1 MEFKY
6 PGGDITTVLD
16 LASRDI
22 QDDHI
27 FPLKSNISWFTR
39 RDTRTHPYT
48 PTIQSFS
55 YKGRA
60 GFGQTI
66 TFEIPPSAGDLLHF
80 LALQIRPEHW
90 FPSSIIEAF
99 NTGTNKYD
107 KSYKAYTWTNSL
119 GTILIERAEF
129 KVGDTVLET
138 VNSTW
143 ADISFKL
150 FGSVNSQVGISVDS
164 IGAVQFGDPTNRF
177 NPNNMYPIENGTW
190 LCPLPFWFNRNRM
203 DAAFPIASCRE
214 NTIRITLTFRP
225 FHEVIR
231 CVGGSRQSCTET
243 PLGKSWLLT
252 NGTTVNAKQ
261 NIGDFQD
268 LQIITYTSF
277 IDEQLRQQRYIQRP
291 FEFLFRQCQTFHIS
305 EPMKYAVSGNS
316 TTDKVNIIVPLEC
329 NGPIEEIIWVIRR
342 KGVAINNDWTNYAPA
357 VESQIIP
364 SITRNSTADREFPE
378 LLDRAI
384 VQVNGLPVIDM
395 NGNWFRRHIAEK
407 HSGGFVS
414 YKSYIYGYS
423 FADKPGTY
431 QPSGS
436 ANMSRGQD
444 LRLNLSIYNP
454 FPVSLGPG
462 FSDDLSN
469 GWEVFVH
476 CVGINWVRFE
486 YGICNPVFSS

>member
-16 LASRDI
+16 LADRDI
-22 QDDHI
+22 QDEHI

-39 RDTRTHPYT
+39 RDTRVQPYT

-66 TFEIPPSAGDLLHF
+66 TFEIPASAGDLLHF
-80 LALQIRPEHW
+80 LALQIRPDHW

-99 NTGTNKYD
+99 NTGLSKYD
-107 KSYKAYTWTNSL
+107 KPYSAYTWANSL
-119 GTILIERAEF
+119 GTILIESAEF

-150 FGSVNSQVGISVDS
+150 FGSVNSQVGVSVDS
-164 IGAVQFGDPTNRF
+164 LGSTMPGDPTSRF
-177 NPNNMYPIENGTW
+177 NPNNMYPVEHGTW

-214 NTIRITLTFRP
+214 NTIRVTLTFRS
-225 FHEVIR
+225 FNEVIR
-231 CVGGSRQSCTET
+231 RAGLPRSSCDET
-243 PLGKSWLLT
+243 PLGSNWLLQDGRT
-252 NGTTVNAKQ
+252 ISSKA

-277 IDEQLRQQRYIQRP
+277 IDEKLRQERYVQRP
-291 FEFLFRQCQTFHIS
+291 FEILFRQCQTFHIS
-305 EPMKYAVSGNS
+305 EPMKYAVSGSS
-316 TTDKVNIIVPLEC
+316 TTDKINIIVPLEC

-342 KGVAINNDWTNYAPA
+342 KGVAINNEWTNYGPA
-357 VESQIIP
+357 LESQMLP
-364 SITRNSTADREFPE
+364 ATDREFPE
-378 LLDRAI
+378 LLERGI
-384 VQVNGLPVIDM
+384 VQVNGLPIIDM
-395 NGNWFRRHIAEK
+395 DGNWFRRHIAEK
-407 HSGGFVS
+407 HSGGYVS

-423 FADKPGTY
+423 FADKPGSY

-436 ANMSRGQD
+436 ANKSRGQD

-454 FPVSLGPG
+454 FPVTPGPG
-462 FSDDLSN
+462 FSNDLSN

-486 YGICNPVFSS
+486 YGLCNPVFSS

>member
-16 LASRDI
+16 LADRDI
-22 QDDHI
+22 QDDYI
-27 FPLKSNISWFTR
+27 FPLKSNISWFTKR
-39 RDTRTHPYT
+39 EIRVQPYT

-66 TFEIPPSAGDLLHF
+66 TFEIPASAGDLLHF

-99 NTGTNKYD
+99 QTGINKYD
-107 KSYKAYTWTNSL
+107 KPYNAYTWANSL
-119 GTILIERAEF
+119 GTILIESAEF

-138 VNSTW
+138 INSTW
-143 ADISFKL
+143 ADVSFKL

-164 IGAVQFGDPTNRF
+164 LGAAFPGDPTSRF
-177 NPNNMYPIENGTW
+177 DPTNMYPVENGTW

-214 NTIRITLTFRP
+214 NTIRVNLTFRP
-225 FHEVIR
+225 FSEVIR
-231 CVGGSRQSCTET
+231 RAGVPRTSCDET
-243 PLGKSWLLT
+243 PLGRNWLLT
-252 NGTTVNAKQ
+252 NGNMVGAKP
-261 NIGDFQD
+261 NIGDFAD
-268 LQIITYTSF
+268 LQILTYTSF
-277 IDEQLRQQRYIQRP
+277 IDERLRQERYVQKP
-291 FEFLFRQCQTFHIS
+291 FEFLFRQMQGFHIS
-305 EPMKYAVSGNS
+305 EPMKYAVSGSS
-316 TTDKVNIIVPLEC
+316 TTDKINIIVPLEC

-342 KGVAINNDWTNYAPA
+342 KGVAINNEWTNYGPA
-357 VESQIIP
+357 LESQRAAA
-364 SITRNSTADREFPE
+364 TQREFPE
-378 LLDRAI
+378 LLERAVI
-384 VQVNGLPVIDM
+384 QVNGLPVADM
-395 NGNWFRRHIAEK
+395 DGEWYRRHIADK
-407 HSGGFVS
+407 HKGGIVP

-423 FADKPGTY
+423 FADHPGAH
-431 QPSGS
+431 QPSGT

-444 LRLNLSIYNP
+444 LRLNLTVYNP
-454 FPVSLGPG
+454 IPVVCGPG

-476 CVGINWVRFE
+476 CVGLNWVRFE
-486 YGICNPVFSS
+486 YGLCNPVFSS